1 MRCTQQSW
9 YLIYCSWA
17 WKISSFWP
25 FFQWTLSLMTT
36 DINVGLK
43 KGFREVSYDSFLT
56 TLSCNRPL
64 EPMLPAVG
72 KPCACNE
79 NRENH
84 FARMGY
90 LNSPSMILSDQQL
103 LWYACVFPR
112 YTKTKTKQT
121 KNSSNS
127 SEKLLIFFFFFLTN
141 LLIYK

>member
-1 MRCTQQSW
+1 MDKTILEMHAAE
-9 YLIYCSWA
+9 LISNLLQLGL
-17 WKISSFWP
+17 KNIFLLT

-90 LNSPSMILSDQQL
+90 LNSPSMILRDQQL
-103 LWYACVFPR
+103 L
-112 YTKTKTKQT
+112 
-121 KNSSNS
+121 
-127 SEKLLIFFFFFLTN
+127 
-141 LLIYK
+141 